1 MKERFVFNKIVG
13 GNKSGDNKDNKEI
26 SNKALENTNNST
38 IKDNSYTQA
47 KVITLNPDNQV
58 SQLSK
63 V

>member
-1 MKERFVFNKIVG
+1 VFNKIVG
-13 GNKSGDNKDNKEI
+13 GNNNKIESGDNKDNKEI

-47 KVITLNPDNQV
+47 KVITVNPDNQV

>member
-1 MKERFVFNKIVG
+1 MFNKIVG
-13 GNKSGDNKDNKEI
+13 GNNNKVESGDNKDNKDI

-47 KVITLNPDNQV
+47 KVIIVNPDNQV
-58 SQLSK
+58 SQLNK

>member
-1 MKERFVFNKIVG
+1 MG